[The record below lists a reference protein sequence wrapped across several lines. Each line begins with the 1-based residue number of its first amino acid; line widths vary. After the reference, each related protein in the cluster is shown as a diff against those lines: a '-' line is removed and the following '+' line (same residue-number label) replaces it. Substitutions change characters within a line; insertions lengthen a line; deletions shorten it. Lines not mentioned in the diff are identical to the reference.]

1 MPYTVCKQLIINVI
15 IGDAGLAMELMK
27 QGAMRTVLSGLLA
40 AFAWP
45 ATLLA
50 ATDFIDSKWSV
61 AIDRCLL
68 TLIIK
73 HIV

>member
-1 MPYTVCKQLIINVI
+1 
-15 IGDAGLAMELMK
+15 MELMK

-68 TLIIK
+68 TL
-73 HIV
+73 VVQCLM

>member
-1 MPYTVCKQLIINVI
+1 
-15 IGDAGLAMELMK
+15 MELMK
-27 QGAMRTVLSGLLA
+27 QGAMRTILSGLLA

-61 AIDRCLL
+61 AIDR
-68 TLIIK
+68 
-73 HIV
+73 

>member
-1 MPYTVCKQLIINVI
+1 MFRVLYSALYPVSEHLVI
-15 IGDAGLAMELMK
+15 SVVVVDAGLAMELMK

-61 AIDRCLL
+61 AIDR
-68 TLIIK
+68 
-73 HIV
+73 